1 MMTLRPTPRLML
13 VTDAARARL
22 PLLDLAEAAVA
33 GGVDAIYLRD
43 MEVSQPDRSSL
54 LFSLRERVGD
64 AVALLIYGDP
74 ATARELGAGLHL
86 RERDPL
92 PIGDRECTAY
102 GGRLLGRSV
111 HSSESAAASLGMD
124 YLLAGHVYPSASK
137 PGLQPLGLDGLRA
150 IVRVATCPV
159 LAIGG
164 ITPERVADVVRAGA
178 RGVAVIGAIAAADD
192 PGAAAA
198 VLRAALDLALNEQKE
213 HAVMFEKNIVM
224 DEATIDIQVNGKSV
238 VVSSGATIHDFLASK
253 RMTGAMAIVERN
265 GQIVPRGEY
274 GATLLTPGDRLEV
287 VHAVGGG

>member
-1 MMTLRPTPRLML
+1 ML

-22 PLLDLAEAAVA
+22 PLLDLAEAALA

-43 MEVSQPDRSSL
+43 MQESSL
-54 LFSLRERVGD
+54 DQGRLLTALRERLGHD
-64 AVALLIYGDP
+64 VALQINGDP
-74 ATARELGAGLHL
+74 ATARSLGAGLHL

-92 PIGDRECTAY
+92 PAADRDCVSQ

-111 HSSESAAASLGMD
+111 HSPGSAAASLGMD

-137 PGLQPLGLDGLRA
+137 PGREPLGLDGLRA
-150 IVRVATCPV
+150 IVDAAPCPV

-164 ITPERVADVVRAGA
+164 ITPEHVADVVRAGA

-198 VLRAALDLALNEQKE
+198 ALRAALDLALSEAKEDEEMSEQSTS
-213 HAVMFEKNIVM
+213 V
-224 DEATIDIQVNGKSV
+224 DEATIAIQVNGKSV
-238 VVSSGATIHDFLASK
+238 VVSTGATVHDFLASK

-265 GQIVPRGEY
+265 GQIVPRGDY